1 MDGDLFMECEEEELE
16 PWQQMYDDV
25 EEELEFIEGDNDN
38 VCEASFFSSTSR
50 ETPIPS
56 IPSLTP
62 SAAQRF
68 PATVSNTI
76 LSSSSV
82 LQRTTRAPPVSSS
95 VLPQFMVPT
104 GVPGMPSLVPSGMVQ
119 GQQLIQIQTPTGLS
133 TMLLPT
139 AVNPGAGA
147 ANAQQIYFT
156 QGFPVRNVRPGQN
169 PMGIVLNL
177 QQGQMIRP
185 ITLLSGPGGQFFA
198 PSMGMPQVV
207 TQPAQIRPTAG
218 PSGVLRQAVPSTFAT
233 MQIPATLTIR
243 GSSHAPLTTTAST
256 MGTRPTLLNTSS
268 QPQILKWN
276 QVPVALQSQLLQIV
290 KSNSQANVPVATP
303 LTQGNTKVD
312 REVKI
317 CPRCGAQFKMQEALQ
332 GHMCFCCPDLVITAG
347 PSSSSGTQNPLPELA
362 PSSNPDPPPKVV
374 MLVDDFYYGHF
385 AGQQSLVDSQPT
397 KLNYSFKCVIC
408 PKRSNSN
415 IRLMDHMK
423 QHPEMTKWVDQLT
436 SCQHCFRQFSTSA
449 QLQYHVENAH
459 GPTQSSTCCKI
470 CEWAFESEPVFL
482 HHMKNTHKPGEMPYI
497 CQVCRYR
504 SSFFSDVYNHFCTN
518 HAKTCNQLCVYCL
531 KVFKSPNSY
540 QQHYI
545 RHQASRASHCNKCR
559 LQFLSA
565 TDRMEHK
572 THSHRTFRKPKQL
585 EGLQPG
591 TKVTIRAYS
600 HHKGQLPKNVPMDY
614 KTTGPTPQAGQTYT
628 NIQHKL
634 QHQSKPPPQTTRTT
648 MRKSI
653 KQLDLLT
660 KFQKRSVS
668 LVKQR
673 CMECSSDVPS
683 FPDHYPTFVHCAVC
697 PYSTCC
703 SRSYADHMI
712 TNHAPRMKT
721 NRVPLHKRPPPCYLK
736 LRCELCDFSSQTG
749 DLMAKHLAQDPSH
762 GSSTCTPNE
771 SLESDIEFCQEEE
784 DKSRGGVEV
793 GRSEWALMEN
803 WREPLLRGTNAATIL
818 DFTESCGPRQSL
830 NKNSDAV
837 DYFNLLFPYSL
848 MELIANETNAKAKTC
863 QFLGQR
869 DPDWVPV
876 AAHEIKGFIGLSILM
891 GLQSLPEPANYWSW
905 QHYDNCHTFFRAMS
919 IKRFQQISNNI
930 WMGSLLTSMEEEEEG
945 EGSGSDRLRLFRPML
960 SILGD
965 SMWEAYQPNR
975 CLAIDR
981 ALLPSLETEAGQ
993 AKGNPKAQPGVWLLC
1008 DSKSGY
1014 CHRLLIHMGREK
1026 ENELG
1031 FSVVPPLVEGLQQKH
1046 HQLFLGSSLASA
1058 PLMQKLLDQGIY
1070 ASSSFPPPSP
1080 ILPRELWEQ
1089 GQLEKPGDFLQ
1100 RQLGPLLATRWK
1112 DTKEMGCLSTNARP
1126 GQPDTVWRKSQTK
1139 VGELSPIERPLAFR
1153 LLQENMRG
1161 VDICKQLLACNP
1173 LGGLPLDKHWRS
1185 LFWFL
1190 VNLSIVNAF
1199 IVLRESRKE
1208 NPPSWV
1214 QGGLFT
1220 QANFRKRLGHQ
1231 LAKCAERQARIHSE
1245 NKEGLASVREV
1256 ALQGNP
1262 NKLRHRL
1269 VKLTA
1274 KTKRCKN
1281 CNLKNLRHES
1291 VFGCIVCKANLCK
1304 QPSCFW
1310 EYHGFSPHHSGSP
1323 NVGFIM
1329 EDMRN
1334 TTGADRFDDSSEWG
1348 PLGPESDL
1356 DEAMAPVEDMGSDT
1370 DNEEMEVEGLG
1381 KDVDEIV
1388 NEGESKQ
1395 QPAVSD
1401 PPVTPP
1407 TVRPVVK
1414 EREDTLSVRL
1424 LRIVL
1429 FALCCGERQAAK
1441 QLSTQSN
1448 LIRTWLKNKEKQLER
1463 DGRGPGKGEAVERM
1477 VEWVMAQREQQLPLN
1492 EKNLFQRA
1500 SEIHSQDGHSS
1511 AFRIS
1516 YDWAVSFMLQHS
1528 LGWQAVGRTATVSC
1542 RLPRSMED
1550 NANSFTKFTRKH
1562 IQAHD
1567 LPHTGIAAMDELS
1580 VFVDIEALADPAKV
1594 DKEEALQLVGT
1605 REPLVTI
1612 YLSALA
1618 DGTMLRTL
1626 VLIKGQLPKM
1636 QGTCLPNSVL
1646 LEAKVEGFTRDE
1658 ELALWESQVW
1668 RQHML
1673 DQNRSTKGMLILDGH
1688 RGHVSKDFLTTLG
1701 ATGTLPAVVP
1711 AGCTCRLQ
1719 PLEMCLRPVLQSF
1732 LLARWARLAA
1742 EGGAAGATHKDLV
1755 QLLVAWLVEALS
1767 YLEEQ
1772 PDLLRQSF
1780 HLTDLVPGQRDQ
1792 EMTKTLA
1799 ETQSE
1804 LMSTLREAL
1813 LGPEVLEPESPAELA
1828 QEDSRGTE
1836 DMEAGEERVDE
1847 KQETGEERVDE
1858 EQEAGEERV
1867 DEEQEVNKEGKVDEE
1882 QESEEGTL
1890 DENHKVA
1897 IEMDTTKDNILEKGE
1912 EDMEPLPES
1921 QEGPMRRSPPL
1932 SPSLSQTLS

>member
-62 SAAQRF
+62 SAAQRV

-139 AVNPGAGA
+139 AVNPGTGP

-256 MGTRPTLLNTSS
+256 MGTRPTLLNTSA

-784 DKSRGGVEV
+784 DKSGGGVEV

-803 WREPLLRGTNAATIL
+803 WREPLLRGTNSATIL

-930 WMGSLLTSMEEEEEG
+930 WMGSLLTSMEEEEE

-1089 GQLEKPGDFLQ
+1089 GKLEKPGDFLQ

-1310 EYHGFSPHHSGSP
+1310 EYHGFSPHHSG
-1323 NVGFIM
+1323 
-1329 EDMRN
+1329 
-1334 TTGADRFDDSSEWG
+1334 
-1348 PLGPESDL
+1348 
-1356 DEAMAPVEDMGSDT
+1356 
-1370 DNEEMEVEGLG
+1370 
-1381 KDVDEIV
+1381 
-1388 NEGESKQ
+1388 
-1395 QPAVSD
+1395 
-1401 PPVTPP
+1401 
-1407 TVRPVVK
+1407 
-1414 EREDTLSVRL
+1414 
-1424 LRIVL
+1424 
-1429 FALCCGERQAAK
+1429 
-1441 QLSTQSN
+1441 
-1448 LIRTWLKNKEKQLER
+1448 
-1463 DGRGPGKGEAVERM
+1463 
-1477 VEWVMAQREQQLPLN
+1477 
-1492 EKNLFQRA
+1492 
-1500 SEIHSQDGHSS
+1500 
-1511 AFRIS
+1511 
-1516 YDWAVSFMLQHS
+1516 
-1528 LGWQAVGRTATVSC
+1528 
-1542 RLPRSMED
+1542 
-1550 NANSFTKFTRKH
+1550 
-1562 IQAHD
+1562 
-1567 LPHTGIAAMDELS
+1567 
-1580 VFVDIEALADPAKV
+1580 
-1594 DKEEALQLVGT
+1594 
-1605 REPLVTI
+1605 
-1612 YLSALA
+1612 
-1618 DGTMLRTL
+1618 
-1626 VLIKGQLPKM
+1626 
-1636 QGTCLPNSVL
+1636 
-1646 LEAKVEGFTRDE
+1646 
-1658 ELALWESQVW
+1658 
-1668 RQHML
+1668 
-1673 DQNRSTKGMLILDGH
+1673 
-1688 RGHVSKDFLTTLG
+1688 
-1701 ATGTLPAVVP
+1701 
-1711 AGCTCRLQ
+1711 
-1719 PLEMCLRPVLQSF
+1719 QSF
-1732 LLARWARLAA
+1732 
-1742 EGGAAGATHKDLV
+1742 
-1755 QLLVAWLVEALS
+1755 
-1767 YLEEQ
+1767 
-1772 PDLLRQSF
+1772 
-1780 HLTDLVPGQRDQ
+1780 
-1792 EMTKTLA
+1792 
-1799 ETQSE
+1799 
-1804 LMSTLREAL
+1804 
-1813 LGPEVLEPESPAELA
+1813 
-1828 QEDSRGTE
+1828 
-1836 DMEAGEERVDE
+1836 
-1847 KQETGEERVDE
+1847 
-1858 EQEAGEERV
+1858 
-1867 DEEQEVNKEGKVDEE
+1867 
-1882 QESEEGTL
+1882 
-1890 DENHKVA
+1890 
-1897 IEMDTTKDNILEKGE
+1897 I
-1912 EDMEPLPES
+1912 
-1921 QEGPMRRSPPL
+1921 
-1932 SPSLSQTLS
+1932 

>member
-25 EEELEFIEGDNDN
+25 EEELEFIEDDN

-62 SAAQRF
+62 SAAQCV
-68 PATVSNTI
+68 PATVSNTVP
-76 LSSSSV
+76 SSSV
-82 LQRTTRAPPVSSS
+82 LQRTNTAPPVSSS
-95 VLPQFMVPT
+95 VLPQFMFPT

-139 AVNPGAGA
+139 AVNPGAGP

-218 PSGVLRQAVPSTFAT
+218 PSGVLRQAAPSTFAT

-243 GSSHAPLTTTAST
+243 GASQAPLTTTAST

-268 QPQILKWN
+268 QPQFLKWN

-312 REVKI
+312 QEVKI

-332 GHMCFCCPDLVITAG
+332 GHMCFCCPDLVNTAG
-347 PSSSSGTQNPLPELA
+347 PSSSSGTQNPLPERA

-385 AGQQSLVDSQPT
+385 AGKQSLVDSQPT

-423 QHPEMTKWVDQLT
+423 QHPEMTKWADQLT
-436 SCQHCFRQFSTSA
+436 SCQHCFRQFSSSA

-459 GPTQSSTCCKI
+459 GLTQSSTCCKI

-518 HAKTCNQLCVYCL
+518 HAKTCNQLCIYCL

-634 QHQSKPPPQTTRTT
+634 QHQSKPPPQTTKTT

-736 LRCELCDFSSQTG
+736 LRCEVCDFSSQTG

-784 DKSRGGVEV
+784 DDKSGGDVEV

-803 WREPLLRGTNAATIL
+803 WREPLLRGIDSATIL

-837 DYFNLLFPYSL
+837 DYFNMLFPYSL

-930 WMGSLLTSMEEEEEG
+930 WMGSLLTSMEEEEG

-1026 ENELG
+1026 EKELG
-1031 FSVVPPLVEGLQQKH
+1031 FSVVPPLVKGLQQKH

-1058 PLMQKLLDQGIY
+1058 PLMQKLLDKGIY

-1112 DTKEMGCLSTNARP
+1112 DTKEMGCLSTNAGP

-1329 EDMRN
+1329 ENMRN
-1334 TTGADRFDDSSEWG
+1334 NTGADRFDDSSEWG

-1388 NEGESKQ
+1388 HERESKQ
-1395 QPAVSD
+1395 QPATSD
-1401 PPVTPP
+1401 PSLTPP
-1407 TVRPVVK
+1407 TVRLVVK

-1448 LIRTWLKNKEKQLER
+1448 LIRAWLKDKEKQLER
-1463 DGRGPGKGEAVERM
+1463 DGRGPGRGEAVERM

-1562 IQAHD
+1562 IQAHN

-1636 QGTCLPNSVL
+1636 QGTGLPNSVL

-1792 EMTKTLA
+1792 EMIKTLA

-1813 LGPEVLEPESPAELA
+1813 LGPEVLEPESPAELE

-1836 DMEAGEERVDE
+1836 DMKA
-1847 KQETGEERVDE
+1847 GEERVDE

-1867 DEEQEVNKEGKVDEE
+1867 DKEQEVKEGKVAEE

-1890 DENHKVA
+1890 DENHKAA

-1912 EDMEPLPES
+1912 EEMEPLSES
-1921 QEGPMRRSPPL
+1921 QETGGSHEEV
-1932 SPSLSQTLS
+1932 SPS

>member
-1 MDGDLFMECEEEELE
+1 
-16 PWQQMYDDV
+16 
-25 EEELEFIEGDNDN
+25 
-38 VCEASFFSSTSR
+38 SR

-62 SAAQRF
+62 SAAQRV

-82 LQRTTRAPPVSSS
+82 LQRTTRA
-95 VLPQFMVPT
+95 F
-104 GVPGMPSLVPSGMVQ
+104 PGMPSLVPSGMVQ

-139 AVNPGAGA
+139 AVNPGTGP

-256 MGTRPTLLNTSS
+256 MGTRPTLLNTSA
-268 QPQILKWN
+268 QPQICKFLFYGW
-276 QVPVALQSQLLQIV
+276 LLQIV
-290 KSNSQANVPVATP
+290 KSNSQCKYVAEQNIGQMFPCSVCFT
-303 LTQGNTKVD
+303 VD

-545 RHQASRASHCNKCR
+545 RHQVEEQPRPITFYDGAQN
-559 LQFLSA
+559 
-565 TDRMEHK
+565 
-572 THSHRTFRKPKQL
+572 HSHRTFRKPKQL

-591 TKVTIRAYS
+591 TKVI
-600 HHKGQLPKNVPMDY
+600 
-614 KTTGPTPQAGQTYT
+614 
-628 NIQHKL
+628 
-634 QHQSKPPPQTTRTT
+634 
-648 MRKSI
+648 
-653 KQLDLLT
+653 
-660 KFQKRSVS
+660 
-668 LVKQR
+668 KQR

-703 SRSYADHMI
+703 SHVLSVMPQI
-712 TNHAPRMKT
+712 
-721 NRVPLHKRPPPCYLK
+721 PLIFL
-736 LRCELCDFSSQTG
+736 
-749 DLMAKHLAQDPSH
+749 
-762 GSSTCTPNE
+762 
-771 SLESDIEFCQEEE
+771 
-784 DKSRGGVEV
+784 
-793 GRSEWALMEN
+793 
-803 WREPLLRGTNAATIL
+803 
-818 DFTESCGPRQSL
+818 SC
-830 NKNSDAV
+830 
-837 DYFNLLFPYSL
+837 
-848 MELIANETNAKAKTC
+848 
-863 QFLGQR
+863 
-869 DPDWVPV
+869 
-876 AAHEIKGFIGLSILM
+876 
-891 GLQSLPEPANYWSW
+891 
-905 QHYDNCHTFFRAMS
+905 
-919 IKRFQQISNNI
+919 
-930 WMGSLLTSMEEEEEG
+930 
-945 EGSGSDRLRLFRPML
+945 
-960 SILGD
+960 
-965 SMWEAYQPNR
+965 
-975 CLAIDR
+975 
-981 ALLPSLETEAGQ
+981 
-993 AKGNPKAQPGVWLLC
+993 
-1008 DSKSGY
+1008 
-1014 CHRLLIHMGREK
+1014 
-1026 ENELG
+1026 
-1031 FSVVPPLVEGLQQKH
+1031 
-1046 HQLFLGSSLASA
+1046 
-1058 PLMQKLLDQGIY
+1058 
-1070 ASSSFPPPSP
+1070 
-1080 ILPRELWEQ
+1080 
-1089 GQLEKPGDFLQ
+1089 
-1100 RQLGPLLATRWK
+1100 
-1112 DTKEMGCLSTNARP
+1112 
-1126 GQPDTVWRKSQTK
+1126 
-1139 VGELSPIERPLAFR
+1139 
-1153 LLQENMRG
+1153 
-1161 VDICKQLLACNP
+1161 
-1173 LGGLPLDKHWRS
+1173 
-1185 LFWFL
+1185 
-1190 VNLSIVNAF
+1190 
-1199 IVLRESRKE
+1199 
-1208 NPPSWV
+1208 
-1214 QGGLFT
+1214 
-1220 QANFRKRLGHQ
+1220 
-1231 LAKCAERQARIHSE
+1231 
-1245 NKEGLASVREV
+1245 
-1256 ALQGNP
+1256 
-1262 NKLRHRL
+1262 
-1269 VKLTA
+1269 
-1274 KTKRCKN
+1274 
-1281 CNLKNLRHES
+1281 
-1291 VFGCIVCKANLCK
+1291 
-1304 QPSCFW
+1304 
-1310 EYHGFSPHHSGSP
+1310 
-1323 NVGFIM
+1323 
-1329 EDMRN
+1329 RN

-1528 LGWQAVGRTATVSC
+1528 LGWQAVGRTATVNC

-1636 QGTCLPNSVL
+1636 QGTGLPNSVL

-1658 ELALWESQVW
+1658 ELALWESRVW

-1813 LGPEVLEPESPAELA
+1813 LGPEVLEPESPAELE

-1836 DMEAGEERVDE
+1836 DMEAGKERVDE

-1867 DEEQEVNKEGKVDEE
+1867 DEKQEAREERVDEKQEAGEERVDEEQEVKEGKVDEE
-1882 QESEEGTL
+1882 QQIEEGTL
-1890 DENHKVA
+1890 DENHKEP

-1912 EDMEPLPES
+1912 EMEPLPES